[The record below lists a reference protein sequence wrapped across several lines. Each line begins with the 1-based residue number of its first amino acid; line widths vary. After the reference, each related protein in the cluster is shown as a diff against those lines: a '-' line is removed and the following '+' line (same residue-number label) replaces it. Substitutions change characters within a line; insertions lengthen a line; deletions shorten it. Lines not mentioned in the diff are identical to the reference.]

1 VSRYAASTIQVY
13 RSSLA
18 GLRRQRDALLAQ
30 PNRGRVQQ
38 EDLERL
44 HNLIAHREAVVAEAD
59 REAAERLAAEQAER
73 ATLAALEAEF
83 AALPDAALQDLVD
96 GAAFLLLLDSARQYG
111 LVTGGPEV
119 DFERCDAVLRVG
131 RQRGLAPRD
140 AKEDRDGLV

>member
-1 VSRYAASTIQVY
+1 
-13 RSSLA
+13 
-18 GLRRQRDALLAQ
+18 
-30 PNRGRVQQ
+30 VQQ